1 MFDKFADYMYYLL
14 TSPFKKIG
22 KPRNQWY
29 KLMKVLGKRFDDALE
44 GIYLARDQTAVA
56 TCDPD
61 MLQFH
66 AEDRG
71 ITRYAGELDEN
82 FRVRIANYTEILKL
96 GGTNAGILLAVRSL
110 GFENVELVPAKIYA
124 SDADRWA
131 EFYILLRFG
140 IDDTPPIALT
150 ILRKQVRRVKEVGAK
165 DNYSYQYRMSISH
178 ENSRMS
184 LAAVRYLIHLA
195 FFPHLALDGSWKLDG
210 SRKLN
215 SRRKQY
221 PVVSAYKLKVVHDEQ
236 ISRVVCHEEHK
247 LFKLDG
253 SWKLDGSRKLDAW
266 QRTEEL

>member
-14 TSPFKKIG
+14 TSPLKKI
-22 KPRNQWY
+22 KKSKNQWY
-29 KLMKVLGKRFDDALE
+29 ILMKVLGRRFDDALDS
-44 GIYLARDQTAVA
+44 IYLARDQTAVA
-56 TCDPD
+56 TCDPE
-61 MLQFH
+61 MLPFH

-71 ITRYAGELDEN
+71 LTRYAGELDKN

-96 GGTNAGILLAVRSL
+96 GGTDDGVLLAVRSL
-110 GFENVELVPAKIYA
+110 GFSNAELIPAKVYTGDA
-124 SDADRWA
+124 SRWA

-140 IDDTPPIALT
+140 IDETPDISLA
-150 ILRKQVRRVKEVGAK
+150 ILRKQVRKVKEVGSK
-165 DNYSYQYRMSISH
+165 DNYSYQYKISIK

-195 FFPHLALDGSWKLDG
+195 YFPYMALDGSWKLDG

-221 PVVSAYKLKVVHDEQ
+221 PVVPTYKYKAVTEEK
-236 ISRVVCHEEHK
+236 ISRLVCHEEHN
-247 LFKLDG
+247 LFFLDG
-253 SWKLDGSRKLDAW
+253 SWKLDGRKKLSAW